1 MTKHYVKLLS
11 IMLSETPSYWTVRDS
26 PVGIEN
32 KVDIG
37 VVLGSCG

>member
-11 IMLSETPSYWTVRDS
+11 IMLSETPSYWTGRDS

-32 KVDIG
+32 KVNIG